1 MINDL
6 NDGVAVAAFLEG
18 ELDKQIKAE
27 ELLGG
32 WNLYALSRLVPSWND
47 EKDEASPGN
56 KEKKKT
62 KKTKTT
68 LNLKGNLNNTHL

>member
-32 WNLYALSRLVPSWND
+32 
-47 EKDEASPGN
+47 
-56 KEKKKT
+56 
-62 KKTKTT
+62 
-68 LNLKGNLNNTHL
+68 